1 MGTNCIAGSA
11 EDAKWVQIVP
21 SEDPEYYL
29 FITDFGRNYLNEDP
43 TQNKTSNANLD
54 IYERKTQIPRQRIMC
69 LRFASTELLLG
80 PHIFIALKGPQV
92 L

>member
-1 MGTNCIAGSA
+1 MGTNCVAGSA

-43 TQNKTSNANLD
+43 TQKLFVLHEDPTQNKTNAKQNKTSDVSAGVVGCGKFPL
-54 IYERKTQIPRQRIMC
+54 IIGY
-69 LRFASTELLLG
+69 
-80 PHIFIALKGPQV
+80 
-92 L
+92 

>member
-1 MGTNCIAGSA
+1 MGTNCVAGSA

-43 TQNKTSNANLD
+43 TQKLFVLHEDPTQNKTSNANID
-54 IYERKTQIPRQRIMC
+54 N
-69 LRFASTELLLG
+69 
-80 PHIFIALKGPQV
+80 
-92 L
+92 

>member
-1 MGTNCIAGSA
+1 MDPGPPTQLRAQNAKWRNDNKVLREVRRGRKMGTNCVAGSA

-43 TQNKTSNANLD
+43 TQKL
-54 IYERKTQIPRQRIMC
+54 
-69 LRFASTELLLG
+69 F
-80 PHIFIALKGPQV
+80 V
-92 L
+92 LHEDPMQN

>member
-1 MGTNCIAGSA
+1 MGTNCVAGSA

-43 TQNKTSNANLD
+43 TQKLFVLHEDPMQNKTNAKQNKTKQMQNKTSNAKHKFQGN
-54 IYERKTQIPRQRIMC
+54 E
-69 LRFASTELLLG
+69 
-80 PHIFIALKGPQV
+80 
-92 L
+92 